1 MQADLQYSLDTFG
14 STFPQYIASI
24 GWDSSRAWFAHCCQ
38 ASCADICAFAA
49 AGVGV
54 AHCPSSN
61 LRLAAGIADVR

>member
-1 MQADLQYSLDTFG
+1 MQSDLQYTQDTFG
-14 STFPQYIASI
+14 CSFPQYLDSI

-38 ASCADICAFAA
+38 ASSADIQAFAA